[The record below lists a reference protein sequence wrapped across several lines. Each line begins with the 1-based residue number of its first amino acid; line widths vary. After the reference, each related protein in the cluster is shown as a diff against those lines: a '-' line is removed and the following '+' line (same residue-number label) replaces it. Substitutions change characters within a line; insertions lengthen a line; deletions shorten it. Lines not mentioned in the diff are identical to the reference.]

1 LPNLDVFA
9 LMIAALGQI
18 GLCATILL
26 ARAGQSQVY
35 MPLSAFF
42 IALGVVILDP
52 AVAVFAPA
60 LRTQAIA
67 LTLPAYLLLGPMLWL
82 YVEGLT
88 ASVPW
93 QWQRRHLWHF
103 LPSALGL
110 IVAGMLIAL
119 PLDIREQ
126 MLLTGELSPGG
137 LVATIVLSAFA
148 LILFWPVQAGWYG
161 IRAIR
166 RLRTYRHELRNLF
179 ASNESR
185 ELYWLSWLVLVLGG
199 VWWLAFAAIIAE
211 NFFGQVMID
220 RRAGAGMAL
229 LLTWTLAVWGL
240 RQKPGFEGRYLDD
253 DSDEVP
259 EETTDITS
267 SQKYQRSALGE
278 EQSVRI
284 AAKIDAAMKSDQLFL
299 DPALSL
305 HKLARHVAIPPS
317 YISQTLNE
325 TIGKSFFD
333 YVNQM
338 RIEHAKPLI
347 IEGKETILAIS
358 LRAGFNARSSFYKAF
373 KLETGQT
380 PSAFRNAYQSARK
393 AVEKPIQ
400 E

>member
-42 IALGVVILDP
+42 VALGVVILDP

-82 YVEGLT
+82 YIEGLT

-103 LPSALGL
+103 LPTALGL
-110 IVAGMLIAL
+110 IVAGILIAL

-126 MLLTGELSPGG
+126 MLLTGELPPGG

-185 ELYWLSWLVLVLGG
+185 ELYWLSWLVFVLGG
-199 VWWLAFAAIIAE
+199 VWSLAFAAIIAE
-211 NFFGQVMID
+211 NVFGRVMID
-220 RRAGAGMAL
+220 RRAGAVMAL

-240 RQKPGFEGRYLDD
+240 RQKPGFEGRYLGE
-253 DSDEVP
+253 DSNEVP
-259 EETTDITS
+259 EEAPDNTPG
-267 SQKYQRSALGE
+267 QKYQRSALGE
-278 EQSVRI
+278 EQSLRI

-305 HKLARHVAIPPS
+305 QKLARHVAISPS

-338 RIEHAKPLI
+338 RVEYAKPLI

-373 KLETGQT
+373 KLETGHT
-380 PSAFRNAYQSARK
+380 PSAFRNAGQS
-393 AVEKPIQ
+393 
-400 E
+400 